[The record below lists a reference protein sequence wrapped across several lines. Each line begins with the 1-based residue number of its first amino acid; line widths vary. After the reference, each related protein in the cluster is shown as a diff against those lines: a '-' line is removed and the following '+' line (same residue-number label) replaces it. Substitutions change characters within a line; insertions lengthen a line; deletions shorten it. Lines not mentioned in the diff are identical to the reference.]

1 MNTPATQ
8 KEVHLISRPQGVPT
22 LENFEV
28 SETYVP
34 SPDTGEI
41 LVRNLWLSVDPY
53 MRGRMNESES
63 YVPAFELGEPMEG
76 GCVGEVVESNN
87 KQFSVGDHVL
97 GNQGWREYWTSYGE
111 GVSKIDT
118 EAAEPQNYLS
128 ILGLTGMTAWVGLN
142 EIGKLKD
149 GENVFVSAASGA
161 VGSIVCQIAKIKN
174 CRVVGSAGS
183 ADKIAWL
190 KNEAGVDEAF
200 NYHDTDDV
208 SATLA
213 KLCSEGIDLYFD
225 NVGGDHLAG
234 AIDHMNDFGRIVCCG
249 MISGY
254 NDEEPKPGPANLFKI
269 IGKRIRMQGFIVRDH
284 QDLQAEFQ
292 KEMGEWIRDGRIVWE
307 ETTTEG
313 IENAAKAFIDL
324 FDGDK
329 MGKALVKV

>member
-1 MNTPATQ
+1 MNTPATH

-22 LENFEV
+22 EDNFEV
-28 SETYVP
+28 VEADVP
-34 SPDTGEI
+34 SAGTGEI

-53 MRGRMNESES
+53 MRGRMNDGES
-63 YVPAFELGEPMEG
+63 YVPAFKLGEPMEG
-76 GCVGEVVESNN
+76 GCVGEVVESKNEN
-87 KQFSVGDHVL
+87 FSVGDHVL
-97 GNQGWREYWTSYGE
+97 GNKGWREYWSSDGE
-111 GVSKIDT
+111 GVTEIDT
-118 EAAEPQNYLS
+118 QAAEPQNYLS
-128 ILGLTGMTAWVGLN
+128 VLGLTGMTAWAGLN
-142 EIGKLKD
+142 EIGKLKE

-183 ADKIAWL
+183 ANKIAWL
-190 KNEAGVDEAF
+190 KNEAGVDESF

-208 SATLA
+208 STTLA
-213 KLCSEGIDLYFD
+213 KLCPDGIDLYFD

-234 AIDHMNDFGRIVCCG
+234 AIDHMNNFGRIVCCG

-254 NDEEPKPGPANLFKI
+254 NDEKPKPGPANLFKI
-269 IGKRIRMQGFIVRDH
+269 IGKRIRIQGFIVRDH

-292 KEMGEWIRDGRIVWE
+292 KEMGSWIQDGHIVWK
-307 ETTTEG
+307 ETITEG
-313 IENAAKAFIDL
+313 IENAPKAFLDL